1 MDSISGQIE
10 LRLSSGPKFLSS
22 PKNKTIREGKV
33 ARFLCRITAIPA
45 PIITWKKAS
54 DIIVN
59 DRHFDVKSNGE
70 LTIQNVAESDAGDY
84 TCIGKN
90 DFGQIEK
97 TVSLEITKFDLR

>member
-1 MDSISGQIE
+1 LDSISGQIE

-22 PKNKTIREGKV
+22 PKNITIREGKI
-33 ARFLCRITAIPA
+33 ARFSCRITAIPA
-45 PIITWKKAS
+45 PVVIWKKAAEL
-54 DIIVN
+54 IVN

-70 LTIQNVAESDAGDY
+70 LTIQNVGESDAGEY

-90 DFGQIEK
+90 DFGQITK